1 MKPCLEFEFIFG
13 CHNSG
18 ETVEVLK
25 LSTTLLILQYGFAYG
40 AASLASLIAS
50 PFGGMLGQKLGAK
63 WVYAG
68 CSLAF
73 SVAGIAFGFVTF
85 IESVT
90 GFLVV
95 SYILRIVIG
104 ISDSLAWIS
113 VVSLLMALFPSRVAS
128 IMATTETIFGIG
140 LALGMN
146 KF

>member
-1 MKPCLEFEFIFG
+1 MSPSPATVVAQSRKHRPNLVNSPVAIFCLCF
-13 CHNSG
+13 
-18 ETVEVLK
+18 
-25 LSTTLLILQYGFAYG
+25 QYGFAYG

-50 PFGGMLGQKLGAK
+50 PFGGTLGQKLGAK

-85 IESVT
+85 IDSVT

>member
-1 MKPCLEFEFIFG
+1 M
-13 CHNSG
+13 
-18 ETVEVLK
+18 
-25 LSTTLLILQYGFAYG
+25 QYGFAYG

-50 PFGGMLGQKLGAK
+50 PFGGTLGQKLGAK

-85 IESVT
+85 IDSVT

>member
-1 MKPCLEFEFIFG
+1 MNSPVAIFCLCF
-13 CHNSG
+13 
-18 ETVEVLK
+18 
-25 LSTTLLILQYGFAYG
+25 QYGFAYG

-50 PFGGMLGQKLGAK
+50 PFGGTLGQKLGAK

-85 IESVT
+85 IDSVT